1 MRTALIVTH
10 GQPSAPE
17 AAGLANRALAAKVQ
31 ALLPEWQVFGPTL
44 AEADALGGA
53 IARSS
58 AGGVVYPMFMADGWF
73 TQTHLPARLRAAGAR
88 MADEGGAWR
97 ILQPFGLDPRLWDLA
112 AQVVREA
119 CAASG
124 APDHAPADHSPSD
137 LAAPDLLLAA
147 HGSFRSDAPSRVAR
161 AVAGHVQARCGLT
174 RAEAAF
180 IDQAPRLAD
189 ARGFGAASL
198 CLPFFAAAGGHVVDD
213 LPQAL
218 DEAGFQ
224 GRILPALGLDPRV
237 PALIAAALV
246 DSL

>member
-1 MRTALIVTH
+1 MKKTALIVTH

-17 AAGLANRALAAKVQ
+17 TAGRANRTLAAKVQ

-44 AEADALGGA
+44 AEADALGKA
-53 IARSS
+53 IAQSG

-73 TQTHLPARLRAAGAR
+73 TQSHLPARLQAAGGRSGA
-88 MADEGGAWR
+88 GGPWR
-97 ILQPFGLDPRLWDLA
+97 ILPPFGLDPRLWDLA
-112 AQVVREA
+112 AQVVQEA
-119 CAASG
+119 CAPSG
-124 APDHAPADHSPSD
+124 ASDHGP
-137 LAAPDLLLAA
+137 PDLLLAA

-161 AVAGHVQARCGLT
+161 AVAGHVQARCGLA

-180 IDQAPRLAD
+180 IDQTPKLAD
-189 ARGFGAASL
+189 ARGFGPMSL
-198 CLPFFAAAGGHVVDD
+198 CLPFFAASGGHVVDD
-213 LPQAL
+213 LPRAL

-237 PALIAAALV
+237 PALIAAALAATTLADSAIS